1 MLQDAIGAS
10 VLSTPLSGDV
20 FLDRDWLGPQQSQS
34 LKRQLS
40 EMKSK
45 ITKVAEELDSL
56 KQEMTEPQRHRI
68 NGLLNLIDKVVP
80 ILPRSQDHVPS
91 PPPTLPDIRIKEE
104 THL

>member
-1 MLQDAIGAS
+1 MPS
-10 VLSTPLSGDV
+10 VRSFVRLHFRGDV
-20 FLDRDWLGPQQSQS
+20 FLDTDWLGPEQSQS

-56 KQEMTEPQRHRI
+56 KQEMTEPQKQRI

-80 ILPRSQDHVPS
+80 ILPRSQERVPS
-91 PPPTLPDIRIKEE
+91 PPPSLPDIRIKEE